1 MEDIAGLFCEW
12 SVYECFVTRS
22 QVYVLTHWGR
32 VMHRC
37 VGNLTIIGSDNSLSP
52 GCRQAIIWTNVG
64 ILLIGPI
71 GANASEM
78 LIEFHTFSR
87 KSIWKCRLENGG
99 HFVSA
104 SMCQHSWFTCKKRFH
119 IYYRYRY
126 WLGLNTSRL
135 MTAIKTTIWWHLVDI
150 QITIFLCLIQ
160 QTHMSYH
167 TNKQLWWSEYR
178 IKYPGNDI
186 HIY

>member
-12 SVYECFVTRS
+12 SVYECFVTPS

-37 VGNLTIIGSDNSLSP
+37 VGNLTIIGSDNGLSP

-78 LIEFHTFSR
+78 LIEFHTISR

-104 SMCQHSWFTCKKRFH
+104 SMCQHSWFTCKKRFSY
-119 IYYRYRY
+119 ILQIQVLAGFKY
-126 WLGLNTSRL
+126 
-135 MTAIKTTIWWHLVDI
+135 IKINDCYHNHDMVTFSWHSNHYFLVLDTTNSHELPY
-150 QITIFLCLIQ
+150 Q
-160 QTHMSYH
+160 
-167 TNKQLWWSEYR
+167 
-178 IKYPGNDI
+178 
-186 HIY
+186 